1 MRASGVSPD
10 VTPYNVAIA
19 ACQRVGRWE
28 TAGALQAGRDAV
40 GGRPEWPEN
49 LLAFNAA
56 LRRHDVRSRQ
66 VSSMVSSKVSS
77 PPVVRTSPPVMLIA
91 SDRPSVAAL
100 VPVIGGW
107 GPWPPPR
114 HLRRRTQQCR
124 RWVLSGSAAD
134 RTERMMRAGTP
145 VRSKLRFEGC
155 EVVTFLSGISRHSA
169 AWKREAASLR
179 QTRWSTRSV
188 AATRPRPWASLTG

>member
-10 VTPYNVAIA
+10 VTTYNVAIA
-19 ACQRVGRWE
+19 ACQRAGRWE

-66 VSSMVSSKVSS
+66 VSSKVLSKVSS

-100 VPVIGGW
+100 VPVIGDITGTIASTSPFSAEDSAVSPV
-107 GPWPPPR
+107 GGG
-114 HLRRRTQQCR
+114 LARRRT
-124 RWVLSGSAAD
+124 
-134 RTERMMRAGTP
+134 
-145 VRSKLRFEGC
+145 
-155 EVVTFLSGISRHSA
+155 
-169 AWKREAASLR
+169 
-179 QTRWSTRSV
+179 
-188 AATRPRPWASLTG
+188 

>member
-10 VTPYNVAIA
+10 VTTYNVAIA
-19 ACQRVGRWE
+19 ACQRAGRWE

-66 VSSMVSSKVSS
+66 VSSKVSSKVSS

-100 VPVIGGW
+100 VPVIGDITGTIASTSPSSAEDSAVSPV
-107 GPWPPPR
+107 GGG
-114 HLRRRTQQCR
+114 LARRRTGR
-124 RWVLSGSAAD
+124 NV
-134 RTERMMRAGTP
+134 
-145 VRSKLRFEGC
+145 
-155 EVVTFLSGISRHSA
+155 
-169 AWKREAASLR
+169 
-179 QTRWSTRSV
+179 
-188 AATRPRPWASLTG
+188 

>member
-10 VTPYNVAIA
+10 VTTYNVAIA
-19 ACQRVGRWE
+19 ACQRAGRWE
-28 TAGALQAGRDAV
+28 TAGALQAGKDAV

-66 VSSMVSSKVSS
+66 VSSKVSSKVSS

-100 VPVIGGW
+100 VPVIGNITGTIASTSDLALF
-107 GPWPPPR
+107 GGG
-114 HLRRRTQQCR
+114 LSSVAGG
-124 RWVLSGSAAD
+124 RWSGSAAD
-134 RTERMMRAGTP
+134 RTERMMRAGTQ
-145 VRSKLRFEGC
+145 VRRVSGVSCVSKA
-155 EVVTFLSGISRHSA
+155 V
-169 AWKREAASLR
+169 KM
-179 QTRWSTRSV
+179 
-188 AATRPRPWASLTG
+188 

>member
-10 VTPYNVAIA
+10 VTTYNVAIA
-19 ACQRVGRWE
+19 ACQRAGRWE

-66 VSSMVSSKVSS
+66 VSSKVSS

-100 VPVIGGW
+100 VPVIGDITGTIASTSPFSAEDSAVSPV
-107 GPWPPPR
+107 GGG
-114 HLRRRTQQCR
+114 LARRRTGR
-124 RWVLSGSAAD
+124 NV
-134 RTERMMRAGTP
+134 
-145 VRSKLRFEGC
+145 
-155 EVVTFLSGISRHSA
+155 
-169 AWKREAASLR
+169 
-179 QTRWSTRSV
+179 
-188 AATRPRPWASLTG
+188 